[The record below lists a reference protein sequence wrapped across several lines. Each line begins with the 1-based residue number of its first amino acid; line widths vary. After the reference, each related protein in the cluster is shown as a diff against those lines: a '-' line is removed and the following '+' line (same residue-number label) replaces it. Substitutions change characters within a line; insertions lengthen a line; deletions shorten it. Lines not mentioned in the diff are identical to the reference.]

1 MRDLTP
7 SEFEDFVAEAFER
20 SGMETRVTSQT
31 RDGGKD
37 IIAKFEVGGIQ
48 YTTYFECKHWTGPVG
63 VNVVRNLA
71 GVINRDRVD
80 KGVIVTDSYFTR
92 DAHEEADL
100 YNGRIQLIDRDALQD
115 LVHSDRFVFERRLR

>member
-37 IIAKFEVGGIQ
+37 IIAEYEG
-48 YTTYFECKHWTGPVG
+48 
-63 VNVVRNLA
+63 
-71 GVINRDRVD
+71 
-80 KGVIVTDSYFTR
+80 
-92 DAHEEADL
+92 
-100 YNGRIQLIDRDALQD
+100 
-115 LVHSDRFVFERRLR
+115 

>member
-1 MRDLTP
+1 M
-7 SEFEDFVAEAFER
+7 
-20 SGMETRVTSQT
+20 
-31 RDGGKD
+31 
-37 IIAKFEVGGIQ
+37 
-48 YTTYFECKHWTGPVG
+48 
-63 VNVVRNLA
+63 

-115 LVHSDRFVFERRLR
+115 LGHSDRFVFERRLR